1 MSVLDGAGAV
11 HSMPSYE
18 LSERV
23 VLFQQRFGVASTQVM
38 KPRAI
43 RALGVLVLDDAKH
56 REPQPT
62 RRRLAPWVF
71 TQLLYLVRHA
81 RTSPSAAPA
90 TPTTGT
96 TPTRECEGFIEISSH
111 FIEISIEIR
120 PPNSLYAEKN

>member
-56 REPQPT
+56 REPYPI
-62 RRRLAPWVF
+62 RRRMPPSG
-71 TQLLYLVRHA
+71 
-81 RTSPSAAPA
+81 SPSCQ
-90 TPTTGT
+90 GT
-96 TPTRECEGFIEISSH
+96 TLCRAAAMSSA
-111 FIEISIEIR
+111 IT
-120 PPNSLYAEKN
+120 

>member
-56 REPQPT
+56 RETHPA
-62 RRRLAPWVF
+62 RSRLAP
-71 TQLLYLVRHA
+71 
-81 RTSPSAAPA
+81 SAARSCQ
-90 TPTTGT
+90 GT
-96 TPTRECEGFIEISSH
+96 TARRAAATRSAIT
-111 FIEISIEIR
+111 
-120 PPNSLYAEKN
+120 

>member
-62 RRRLAPWVF
+62 RRRLAP
-71 TQLLYLVRHA
+71 
-81 RTSPSAAPA
+81 SASLRFDESWCI
-90 TPTTGT
+90 GN
-96 TPTRECEGFIEISSH
+96 
-111 FIEISIEIR
+111 
-120 PPNSLYAEKN
+120 NSRRSAIT

>member
-11 HSMPSYE
+11 HSMPSYSYE

-62 RRRLAPWVF
+62 RRRLAP
-71 TQLLYLVRHA
+71 
-81 RTSPSAAPA
+81 SAASCCQC
-90 TPTTGT
+90 TT
-96 TPTRECEGFIEISSH
+96 TRRAAAMRSAIT
-111 FIEISIEIR
+111 
-120 PPNSLYAEKN
+120 

>member
-23 VLFQQRFGVASTQVM
+23 VLFQQRFGVASTQVV

-62 RRRLAPWVF
+62 RRRLAP
-71 TQLLYLVRHA
+71 
-81 RTSPSAAPA
+81 SAASCCQC
-90 TPTTGT
+90 TT
-96 TPTRECEGFIEISSH
+96 TRRAAAMRSAIT
-111 FIEISIEIR
+111 
-120 PPNSLYAEKN
+120 

>member
-62 RRRLAPWVF
+62 RRKKVGAERRELLPMHHDSSSRSDALGDHVGRSGAARGATSDVIRARQSRPLAA
-71 TQLLYLVRHA
+71 A
-81 RTSPSAAPA
+81 RAR
-90 TPTTGT
+90 PT
-96 TPTRECEGFIEISSH
+96 EAS
-111 FIEISIEIR
+111 
-120 PPNSLYAEKN
+120 